1 MKLQSLLPVEILHQE
16 DLVAGIVR
24 GIFHVEAAI
33 KSRCE
38 TSAAVFVP
46 DTKLHERGG
55 FIVSVVRAMFG
66 VGVSGGDLN
75 AL

>member
-1 MKLQSLLPVEILHQE
+1 M
-16 DLVAGIVR
+16 VAGIVR
-24 GIFHVEAAI
+24 GIFYVEAAI
-33 KSRCE
+33 KSRGE
-38 TSAAVFVP
+38 TFAAVFVL

-66 VGVSGGDLN
+66 VGVSGGEIN